1 MNYGNPFDR
10 LSFFEN
16 ISYYIEKGWGS
27 YKELI
32 GWTMKDFI
40 EIKMG
45 IESKA
50 RKAQLEQS
58 LNG

>member
-10 LSFFEN
+10 LNFFES
-16 ISYYIEKGWGS
+16 ISYYIENGWGS

-32 GWTMKDFI
+32 EWTMKDFI

-58 LNG
+58 LNS